1 MPKSIFI
8 LLIFTLLIAAI
19 TAQSQQPTHVVPLQ
33 TFPRD
38 HRFITVS
45 GDPTKPGALY
55 MLRIH
60 SEAGYIIMPH
70 THPEDE
76 HITVLKGTWA
86 LGMGDRFNP
95 AALEPMEV
103 GGYGLVGKKMSHFG
117 FSKTDAIVQVH
128 GIGPFTT
135 TWVTPMYQLTDK
147 GVLLSTAANLPGQP
161 AATTPPDCFPLK
173 LGTHARAALGDGVIV
188 EAQCTPGQL
197 TQYRIEKPDGV
208 LFWAQRE
215 ELTTP

>member
-1 MPKSIFI
+1 MTKKITI
-8 LLIFTLLIAAI
+8 LLSLLFFAA
-19 TAQSQQPTHVVPLQ
+19 AMEQAQQPSHVVPLQ
-33 TFPRD
+33 TFSRD

-45 GDPTKPGALY
+45 GDATKPGALY

-86 LGMGDRFNP
+86 LGMGDRFD
-95 AALEPMEV
+95 AKTLEPMEV

-135 TWVTPMYQLTDK
+135 TWVTPMYQLTEK

-161 AATTPPDCFPLK
+161 TDAVPADCFPLK
-173 LGTHARAALGDGVIV
+173 LGTHTHAALGEGVII

-215 ELTTP
+215 ELKVP